1 MFLLV
6 NNDQYGSLQSINDA
20 HEDRKIMPVKSNNN
34 NWIIQDDLLTDC
46 DSEGNTWYDW
56 KDWLNSLAT
65 TDEVPAPRPPR
76 PSRKTPTPD
85 PAP

>member
-6 NNDQYGSLQSINDA
+6 NNDQYVVLQSINDV

-34 NWIIQDDLLTDC
+34 NWIVQDDLLTDC
-46 DSEGNTWYDW
+46 TSEGTTWYDW
-56 KDWLNSLAT
+56 KDWLASLSP
-65 TDEVPAPRPPR
+65 TDDTPAPRPP
-76 PSRKTPTPD
+76 RKTPTPD